1 MSSTSP
7 ARRTVPAAALPHVLR
22 LAAVATVTESGYLH
36 AKLYVNGY
44 HFIHDVGVMFLL
56 QASVSFAVAALL
68 LVSAQPVLQLAAA
81 GTAVGALGG
90 FVMSRTTGVA
100 GFRERGLQP
109 APDALLSVLAESAT
123 IVLVAALAAQVL
135 VARRRRGERLWPWP
149 GPGLRAARGGAGVRD
164 AGGAVGGDAGGVT
177 GGDGQDAPTA
187 PDTPDTPDATAGA

>member
-1 MSSTSP
+1 MSSTSSARGTGP
-7 ARRTVPAAALPHVLR
+7 APAAARRSAPAAALPHLLR

-44 HFIHDVGVMFLL
+44 HVIHDVGVMFLL

-90 FVMSRTTGVA
+90 FVMSRTSGVA
-100 GFRERGLQP
+100 GFKERGFQP

-123 IVLVAALAAQVL
+123 IVLVAALAVQMA
-135 VARRRRGERLWPWP
+135 VARRGRGEPVWPWP
-149 GPGLRAARGGAGVRD
+149 RE
-164 AGGAVGGDAGGVT
+164 
-177 GGDGQDAPTA
+177 
-187 PDTPDTPDATAGA
+187 